1 MTIDLT
7 TNYGGLV
14 LRSPVVVGACP
25 LMAED
30 SIRIAVET
38 AGAGA
43 IVLPSL
49 FNEHVT
55 IRNQRGAAH
64 QIEAAES
71 KIDTTVG
78 EPIWHDAEAYLSF
91 VNRAS
96 THSTIPI
103 IASLNGH
110 TAGRWVD
117 YADELEEAGAAG
129 IELSIHHGPVRE
141 YDDPRAIEQLIID
154 AVREINASISIPL
167 FVKLSHQYTSISH
180 LARELQSGTQGM
192 VLFGRR
198 PNVDISLDDLSLKT
212 QWDLTPA
219 GSITGSLDTIMQVH
233 SHCPSMP
240 LAASGG
246 IGSAADVIKAL
257 VAGADVAMVTS
268 AIYRDGPNVIRLLVD
283 GLRQFMT
290 SHQIMSIYQL
300 QMNRPLEFAT
310 EEERDHY
317 IRALSARL
325 NADKVPGKVPSS
337 DPSCGGDCWG
347 HSHLA

>member
-14 LRSPVVVGACP
+14 LRSPVIAGACP
-25 LMAED
+25 LMAQD
-30 SIRIAVET
+30 PIRMAVET

-49 FNEHVT
+49 FDEHVT
-55 IRNQRGAAH
+55 VWDQRNPASRIGEVKSH
-64 QIEAAES
+64 MH
-71 KIDTTVG
+71 TTVG
-78 EPIWHDAEAYLSF
+78 EPIWQDADSYLSF

-110 TAGRWVD
+110 TAERWID

-129 IELSIHHGPVRE
+129 IELNIHHGPVRE

-154 AVREINASISIPL
+154 AVREVNASITIPL

-212 QWDLTPA
+212 EWELTPA

-246 IGSAADVIKAL
+246 IGYAGDLIKAL
-257 VAGADVAMVTS
+257 VAGADVGMVTS

-317 IRALSARL
+317 IRALSMRL
-325 NADKVPGKVPSS
+325 NADKVPST

-347 HSHLA
+347 HSHYA